1 LQREQFLLGLEPL
14 RVYSK
19 GRGGALFMSE
29 ISMAPGTPV
38 VVVGFDMPFWP
49 LVRFLVKIALASI
62 PAGIV
67 IALFYM
73 VLGWIYGA
81 ILIAT
86 HHTSLLR

>member
-1 LQREQFLLGLEPL
+1 
-14 RVYSK
+14 
-19 GRGGALFMSE
+19 MSQTS
-29 ISMAPGTPV
+29 IAPASPV

-49 LVRFLVKIALASI
+49 LVRFLIKIAIASI

-67 IALFYM
+67 IAFLYM

-86 HHTSLLR
+86 HHTSLLK